1 MFEWFSAREPLVVYA
16 FLLFNAFFESIFPP
30 YPSDAFVLVFA
41 FLAGQGFFNPYI
53 VYACTVLGSIVGIMV
68 LYWIG
73 RRVGD
78 SVVQIF
84 SKSFFGRIIP
94 VRLIEKAKRKLA
106 TRGDVIIL
114 LNRFLPGMRAPLCFA
129 AGLARSNTK
138 KFFIYGSMSVLMWNL
153 FLVVAGFSVGATWRE
168 ASYFLRNYNII
179 IASMFIV
186 FLTIFI
192 MMYVRKKSN
201 T

>member
-1 MFEWFSAREPLVVYA
+1 MFEWFSARDPLVVYA

-30 YPSDAFVLVFA
+30 YPSDVFVLVFA
-41 FLAGQGFFNPYI
+41 FVAGQGFFNPYL
-53 VYACTVLGSIVGIMV
+53 VYACTVVGSIGGIMV

-78 SVVQIF
+78 SVVQFF
-84 SKSFFGRIIP
+84 SKSLFGRIIP

-129 AGLARSNTK
+129 AGLGRSNTK
-138 KFFIYGSMSVLMWNL
+138 KFFIYSSMSVFMWNL
-153 FLVVAGFSVGATWRE
+153 FLVVIGFSVGATWRE
-168 ASYFLRNYNII
+168 ASRFLRNYNIVV
-179 IASMFIV
+179 ASLFIV
-186 FLTIFI
+186 LLIIFI
-192 MMYVRKKSN
+192 IVYIRKKGK